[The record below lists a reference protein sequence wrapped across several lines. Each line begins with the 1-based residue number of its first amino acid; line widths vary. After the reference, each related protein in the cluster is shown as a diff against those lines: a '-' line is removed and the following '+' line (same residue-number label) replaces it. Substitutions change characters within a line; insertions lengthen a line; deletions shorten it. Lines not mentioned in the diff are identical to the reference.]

1 MRKGIKC
8 GSKLGKY
15 LLSRRPAG
23 APVIN
28 IQSTLRTAPDLLK
41 KKNFIRGT
49 IWYQQQ
55 FVYNLYAVRYVYIL
69 FIYSYILQNVETLL
83 GEKINKILGKQ

>member
-41 KKNFIRGT
+41 KKISFAVLFGT
-49 IWYQQQ
+49 NSNSYTISTQSDM
-55 FVYNLYAVRYVYIL
+55 
-69 FIYSYILQNVETLL
+69 FIYCLYIH
-83 GEKINKILGKQ
+83 IFFRM